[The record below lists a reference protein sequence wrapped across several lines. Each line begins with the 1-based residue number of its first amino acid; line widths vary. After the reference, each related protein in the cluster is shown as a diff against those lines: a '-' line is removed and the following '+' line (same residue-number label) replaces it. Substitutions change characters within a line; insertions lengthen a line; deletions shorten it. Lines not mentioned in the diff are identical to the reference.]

1 MDGWDITGWGW
12 AWMSLMMPVG
22 LILIAL
28 VIVVIMRQGQS
39 QRPPAD
45 DASALAVL
53 QRRYAAGAI
62 DEAEFHRRLAELMG
76 SSSPQNPA
84 PS

>member
-1 MDGWDITGWGW
+1 VGLGVV
-12 AWMSLMMPVG
+12 SLMMPVG
-22 LILIAL
+22 LLLIAL
-28 VIVVIMRQGQS
+28 VIVVIMRQGQP

-45 DASALAVL
+45 EASALAVL

-76 SSSPQNPA
+76 SSRPQNPA